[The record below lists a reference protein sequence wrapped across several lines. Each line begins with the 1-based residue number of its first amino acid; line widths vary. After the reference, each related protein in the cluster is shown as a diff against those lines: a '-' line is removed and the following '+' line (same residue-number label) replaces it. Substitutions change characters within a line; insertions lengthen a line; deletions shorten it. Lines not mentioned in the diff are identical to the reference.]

1 MAECTFGLPVSRKH
15 RLNSC
20 IMIFTGQEASGLAHY
35 REEGK
40 QQQKNSIITNNI
52 TERTESDYNT
62 LLQHSAVTGSNQ
74 PTKHFITVLSS
85 HKTWDYNEKE

>member
-1 MAECTFGLPVSRKH
+1 
-15 RLNSC
+15 
-20 IMIFTGQEASGLAHY
+20 MIFIGQEASGLAHY

-62 LLQHSAVTGSNQ
+62 LL
-74 PTKHFITVLSS
+74 
-85 HKTWDYNEKE
+85 